1 MFSQKYSVIEVFHNI
16 FPLFNQLSM
25 KGSAALRDNIQDTI
39 QQCLLTEESTN
50 DHSRGKQNVMSL
62 YAVQTVHH
70 FPVCHVQ

>member
-1 MFSQKYSVIEVFHNI
+1 
-16 FPLFNQLSM
+16 M

-70 FPVCHVQ
+70 FPVCHIQ